1 MTQVFCLIDTLSN
14 VENVDEYDPIF
25 VLCKDDKNNV
35 IKCEK
40 RTSEYFIHT
49 VNIVLSDVE
58 DDKEV
63 GDIIEHLSEDSV
75 GSVKD
80 VQKMA
85 HAEAG
90 VGVIKPNKCYA

>member
-1 MTQVFCLIDTLSN
+1 M
-14 VENVDEYDPIF
+14 
-25 VLCKDDKNNV
+25 LCKDDKNNV
-35 IKCEK
+35 INCEK
-40 RTSEYFIHT
+40 RASEYFIHI
-49 VNIVLSDVE
+49 VNIVDSDVE
-58 DDKEV
+58 EDKEV

-75 GSVKD
+75 ERVKD